1 MDQEKPKVRLSR
13 RNVMI
18 AGGGAAVAG
27 LGVVA
32 LTPLGNPVKA
42 KAREALAGTNWGRSM
57 LSLADGTMAEW
68 QEQVGA
74 TFAVGGG
81 TAMRLAGVR
90 AMNSGGERPMSV
102 TRRSAFVAFF
112 DVLGGQTL
120 PGELIY
126 TASHSQYGPMQLYL
140 SEASG
145 APGRMLA
152 VFN

>member
-1 MDQEKPKVRLSR
+1 MDQQQSKTRLSR

-18 AGGGAAVAG
+18 AGGGAAIAG
-27 LGVVA
+27 IGVVA

-42 KAREALAGTNWGRSM
+42 RAREALAGSSWGRSM

-68 QEQVGA
+68 QAQVGS

-81 TAMRLAGVR
+81 TTMRLAGVR
-90 AMNSGGERPMSV
+90 AMSSSGERPLSV
-102 TRRSAFVAFF
+102 TRRSAFAAYF
-112 DVLGGQTL
+112 DVLGGRSL

-126 TASHSQYGPMQLYL
+126 TVSHPQYGPLQIFL
-140 SEASG
+140 SESG
-145 APGRMLA
+145 AAPRRMLA

>member
-1 MDQEKPKVRLSR
+1 MDQQQPKVRLTR

-18 AGGGAAVAG
+18 AGGTAAVAG

-42 KAREALAGTNWGRSM
+42 KAREALAASSWGQSM

-68 QEQVGA
+68 QAQVGA

-81 TAMRLAGVR
+81 TSMRLAGVR
-90 AMNSGGERPMSV
+90 PLNSDGERPLSV
-102 TRRSAFVAFF
+102 TRRAAFVAHF
-112 DVLGGQTL
+112 DVLGGQSL

-126 TASHSQYGPMQLYL
+126 TASHPQYGPLQIFL
-140 SEASG
+140 SESG
-145 APGRMLA
+145 ETPRRMLA

>member
-1 MDQEKPKVRLSR
+1 MDQQQPKTRLSR

-18 AGGGAAVAG
+18 AAGGAAVAG
-27 LGVVA
+27 IGVA

-42 KAREALAGTNWGRSM
+42 RARQALAGSGWGRTM

-68 QEQVGA
+68 QAQVGS

-81 TAMRLAGVR
+81 TTLRLAGVR

-102 TRRSAFVAFF
+102 TRRSAFAAYF
-112 DVLGGQTL
+112 DVLGGQSL

-126 TASHSQYGPMQLYL
+126 TASHPQYGPLQIFL
-140 SEASG
+140 SESG
-145 APGRMLA
+145 SAPRRMLA